1 MTGSVLISGR
11 NLHDLAT
18 KGAREYKKALAFN
31 DHKWDSVQM
40 KPKHSGDTV
49 EDCIEYVRRE
59 MYRSTVGRFEDNE
72 ETKADSE
79 TEDIVGSEKEDGDD
93 KVNSIQDEEGLRE
106 SNINE
111 DNINSNAASI
121 DSKEINNDVD
131 IIAINSEDSMEIPDN
146 FIFPSFFVFVV
157 WGPYA
162 DVNNR
167 LNLTLVNDD
176 NNTSDRE
183 TRKDNRKRSLE
194 EKSEESRNDNFNK
207 RGFTTVQQIELENLN
222 ERRLERNDRQRE
234 SLIVGLSIEEAALSN
249 SIEKAE
255 KRAEMRCGEYDPSNI
270 FWKKVDA
277 LIEKHEEVLKNF
289 FVQHNSEPA

>member
-1 MTGSVLISGR
+1 M
-11 NLHDLAT
+11 HDLAT

-31 DHKWDSVQM
+31 EHKWDSVQM

-79 TEDIVGSEKEDGDD
+79 TEDIVGSEIEDGDD

-111 DNINSNAASI
+111 DNINSNAASV

-183 TRKDNRKRSLE
+183 TRKGNRKRSLE
-194 EKSEESRNDNFNK
+194 DKSEDSRNDNLTKEASLRFNK
-207 RGFTTVQQIELENLN
+207 
-222 ERRLERNDRQRE
+222 
-234 SLIVGLSIEEAALSN
+234 
-249 SIEKAE
+249 
-255 KRAEMRCGEYDPSNI
+255 
-270 FWKKVDA
+270 
-277 LIEKHEEVLKNF
+277 
-289 FVQHNSEPA
+289 